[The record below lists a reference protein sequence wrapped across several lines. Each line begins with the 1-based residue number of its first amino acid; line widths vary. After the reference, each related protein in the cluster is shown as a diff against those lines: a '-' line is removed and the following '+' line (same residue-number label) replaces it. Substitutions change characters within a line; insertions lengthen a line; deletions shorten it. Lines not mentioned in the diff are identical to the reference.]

1 MRIHWLLLPVLLI
14 LASCGSSDSSQMHG
28 GMEVETIAL
37 APPPATEAFVP
48 KLEGPLRPISVAPSG
63 SLSAFQPGFV
73 VSVTFS
79 KPMTPLGETIPIDA
93 NQLTLEPNVEGT
105 LRWEGTQTLVFEP
118 TTLLPAATSFKATL
132 KAGLTSIDGSRM
144 EEPYTW
150 TFDTPRPQLTRSEP
164 ASYDQYVH
172 PDAHLFFY
180 FNQAL
185 DTTRLA
191 PYFSIRNQNN
201 NERVNFGLIAENDS
215 TITLIPRGRLD
226 QGVTYEIEV
235 EPGVPSAYGPL
246 GSMETAYYTIRIYP
260 EAAFLSVTQE
270 QDYEVITNNLSPAR
284 GVNLGFST
292 KVSFEKLRKALTI
305 TPATSLPAGIESRDP
320 YVSESH
326 RLPLIWQPE
335 TTYTIQFDSLVD
347 VHGQVITKGS
357 RRFTTAAY
365 KPSLTIPSGM
375 LTIEADEKPVLPLF
389 VTNVE
394 QTQYEVERIASDN
407 IIPRARIYDSWDGYY
422 NGNTSLSTDQ
432 SLELDIERNVPE
444 IRPFDLAPQL
454 IDSTGIVG
462 VRMLG
467 PVEQLPE
474 GKTRQRKYGALVQV
488 TRLGISAKFS
498 PHQNLF
504 FVTDLKT
511 AQPVGGAKVT
521 IRNSENQVFWEGLTD
536 ESGRAQSPGWFPL
549 GMSQS
554 QIYADPDQYVIVEK
568 DGDVAYTSNL
578 YNRGLEPY
586 RFGIGYGWYAEDGYY
601 DGYGYDYDYE
611 YDANNKAVSYK
622 GLVFTDRGL
631 YREGET
637 VHLKGMVRQ
646 KSDGEWGATRDS
658 VHVTIGSPDGETVFD
673 DRFLLS
679 EMGTFSFDWISPESA
694 TLGSYYITM
703 RLRDK
708 DETFLASGYFRVD
721 AFRRATFA
729 VETHSLADA
738 YISGGFF
745 EGVISGH
752 YLFGA
757 AMQDQP
763 VRYTLRQLA
772 AYYTPPGYEGYQ
784 FSSWRNRGYYNTVVA
799 SADSLLDEEGM
810 YRLRAQIPPS
820 ANGIPT
826 KITLNATVT
835 DPARQ
840 ESSSQT
846 EAIVHPALFYI
857 GLKPKTTFLD
867 LGKEDAI
874 TIDLITV
881 DPAGQAFGERN
892 IKTQLIREQ
901 WNSVREIGSD
911 GRLRWRSNRTEEVK
925 IEETLSTEAGKAR
938 RLTLPIQEG
947 GSYIFR
953 AASRDVRGNQV
964 LSETHF
970 YATGSGYVA
979 WQRSDDDRIELV
991 PEKKSYAPGETAR
1004 IMVQSP
1010 FEEAT
1015 ALVTVEREGVISS
1028 EVMTL
1033 VGSAPQ
1039 IEVPITDAHMPNVF
1053 VSVMLITGRTAPPDG
1068 SASDPGAPAFKM
1080 GYIPIV
1086 VDPGKRHLA
1095 VEIVPDKETYRP
1107 GDEVTVDLQL
1117 KDVNGRGV
1125 SGEIAF
1131 SAADAGV
1138 LNLIGYTLPDPFA
1151 TYYGPRALGVTT
1163 SQTLSSLI
1171 KQRSF
1176 GQKEEDE
1183 GGGGGDDQNDG
1194 VRKDFRPSAY
1204 WNPAIPTDN
1213 RGRAQ
1218 ITFRLPESLTTFRFM
1233 ANALT
1238 SDNKFGSSQTD
1249 VIVTKPLV
1257 LKPALPRFARLGDH
1271 FEAGVLIT
1279 NTTGNPGE
1287 ASVTVEPQN
1296 IALDGP
1302 DSKQIQ
1308 LNHGE
1313 TKEVRFVWTI
1323 AEAGEALLRFRATL
1337 GAESDAFEV
1346 TLPAVLPTV
1355 KTTQATF
1362 ASTQDEASEQIRI
1375 PTGLVTELGGF
1386 EAQVSSTALV
1396 GLDGAAKY
1404 LFQYPYG
1411 CLEQRTSRIRP
1422 LIAGDAL
1429 LETFDLSPLDGERDR
1444 LIQEWLG
1451 DLRKFWVGNGF
1462 TMWASGRQVHP
1473 YVTAYVVAA
1482 LAEARAAGFTV
1493 PEPLTTN
1500 AVNAL
1505 EQHVK
1510 TASSKPDYYGQR
1522 TWNDTRAFML
1532 YALARHDRFL
1542 DQEINALSNSIINNE
1557 QFISVS
1563 GKSHLLRT
1571 LIRRQNTR
1579 FDGFQQQLVQNLVS
1593 LLRVEST
1600 QAYLTASQDADARWI
1615 FSSDTR
1621 STAFG
1626 LTALI
1631 ESKPP
1636 EETRRLID
1644 LMVRYLMN
1652 TRQAGHWASTQ
1663 ENVAVIEA
1671 LSLFRENYEAETP
1684 DFTAE
1689 IQLAGRTILEETFKG
1704 RSLEASSETVS
1715 LTTLSAGETLPISI
1729 KKEGTG
1735 SLYYTVRLETY
1746 STEPVSPLD
1755 QGLSVARVI
1764 RHIDESGQLTENPIT
1779 TSEGTIELMAG
1790 DMVQVTLRLTSPA
1803 TRNYVVVD
1811 DPLPAGLEALNAAFL
1826 NTNPDL
1832 MQNTGSGQ
1840 WWGSFNHTEIRDDR
1854 VLLFADY
1861 LNRGEHTYT
1870 YIARA
1875 TTPGTFTHPPVQ
1887 AELMYQP
1894 EINGRN
1900 ASGTVRVTVPGPD
1913 TASR

>member
-1 MRIHWLLLPVLLI
+1 MRFHWLLLPLLLTI
-14 LASCGSSDSSQMHG
+14 VSCGPPDAETQGDM
-28 GMEVETIAL
+28 MVETIAI
-37 APPPATEAFVP
+37 APPPSAEAFVP
-48 KLEGPLRPISVAPSG
+48 RLEGPLRPISVAPSG
-63 SLSAFQPGFV
+63 SLTSFQPGFV

-79 KPMTPLGETIPIDA
+79 KPMTPLGETIPIDP
-93 NQLTLEPNVEGT
+93 NQITLEPYVEGT

-118 TTLLPAATSFKATL
+118 ATRPPAATAYTATL

-144 EEPYTW
+144 DEPYSW

-172 PDAHLFFY
+172 PDAHLYFY

-191 PYFSIRNQNN
+191 PYFSIRNQNR
-201 NERVNFGLIAENDS
+201 NERVNFDLVVENDS
-215 TITLIPRGRLD
+215 TIELIPRGQLG
-226 QGVTYEIEV
+226 QGITYQIEV

-246 GSMETAYYTIRIYP
+246 GSLETVQYNFRIYP

-270 QDYEVITNNLSPAR
+270 RDYEVISTNLSPSR

-292 KVSFEKLRKALTI
+292 RVSFENLRKALSI
-305 TPATSLPAGIESRDP
+305 TPDVALPAGIESRDP
-320 YVSESH
+320 YISESH
-326 RLPLIWQPE
+326 RLPMIWQPE
-335 TTYTIQFDSLVD
+335 TTYTIRIDSLED
-347 VHGQVITKGS
+347 VHGQVISSSS
-357 RRFTTAAY
+357 RQFTTAAY
-365 KPSLTIPSGM
+365 KPSLSIPTGM
-375 LTIEADEKPVLPLF
+375 LVIEADERPVLPLF
-389 VTNVE
+389 VTNVA
-394 QTQYEVERIASDN
+394 QTSYGVERIAANN
-407 IIPRARIYDSWDGYY
+407 IIPRARTYDGWGGYY
-422 NGNTSLSTDQ
+422 NNSTALSTDQ
-432 SLELDIERNVPE
+432 QLVLDIERNVPE
-444 IRPFDLAPQL
+444 TKPFDLAPQL

-467 PVEQLPE
+467 PVEQLPNNT
-474 GKTRQRKYGALVQV
+474 TRQRKYSALVQV

-504 FVTDLKT
+504 FVTDLQT
-511 AQPVGGAKVT
+511 AEPVGGAKVT
-521 IRNSENQVFWEGLTD
+521 VRGSDNQVFWEGTTD

-554 QIYADPDQYVIVEK
+554 RIYADPDQYVIVEK

-586 RFGIGYGWYAEDGYY
+586 RFGIGYGWYAEDGLY
-601 DGYGYDYDYE
+601 DAYGYGYDYE
-611 YDANNKAVSYK
+611 YDAKNKGRSYK

-646 KSDGEWGATRDS
+646 KSDGEWSATRDS
-658 VHVTIGSPDGETVFD
+658 VHVTIDSPDGERVFE
-673 DRFLLS
+673 DRFLPG
-679 EMGTFSFDWISPESA
+679 EMGTFAFDWISPESA
-694 TLGSYYITM
+694 TLGSYYIAM
-703 RLRDK
+703 RLTDN
-708 DETFLASGYFRVD
+708 DETYVANGNFRVD

-729 VETHSLADA
+729 VETQSLANA

-763 VRYTLRQLA
+763 VRYTLRQNA
-772 AYYTPPGYEGYQ
+772 AYYAPPGYDGYG
-784 FSSWRNRGYYNTVVA
+784 FSSWRNRGYYNNLIA
-799 SADSLLDEEGM
+799 SGDSLLDEEGM
-810 YRLRAQIPPS
+810 FKLRAQIPPS
-820 ANGIPT
+820 TNGIPT

-846 EAIVHPALFYI
+846 ETIVHPALFYI
-857 GLKPKTTFLD
+857 GLKPGTTFLD
-867 LGKEDAI
+867 LGTEDEM

-881 DPAGQAFGERN
+881 DPAGQPHGERY

-901 WNSVREIGSD
+901 WSSVREIGSD
-911 GRLRWRSNRTEEVK
+911 GRLRWRSTRTEEVK

-938 RLTLPIQEG
+938 RLTLPIEEG

-953 AASRDVRGNQV
+953 AESRDVRGNQV

-991 PEKKSYAPGETAR
+991 PEKKSYQPGETAR

-1015 ALVTVEREGVISS
+1015 ALVTVEREGVMSS
-1028 EVMTL
+1028 KVVTL
-1033 VGSAPQ
+1033 TGSAPQ
-1039 IEVPITDAHMPNVF
+1039 IEIPITDAHMPNVF

-1080 GYIPIV
+1080 GYIPIT

-1107 GDEVTVDLQL
+1107 GDEVTVDLTL
-1117 KDVNGRGV
+1117 KDPDGRGIA
-1125 SGEIAF
+1125 GEIAF

-1138 LNLIGYTLPDPFA
+1138 LNLIGYTLPDPFS
-1151 TYYGPRALGVTT
+1151 TYYGPRALGVIT

-1171 KQRSF
+1171 KQRSY

-1204 WNPAIPTDN
+1204 WNPAIQTDE

-1218 ITFRLPESLTTFRFM
+1218 ISFRLPESLTTFRFM

-1238 SDNKFGSSQTD
+1238 ADNMFGSSQTD

-1279 NTTGNPGE
+1279 NTTGKAGE
-1287 ASVTVEPQN
+1287 ATVTVEAQD
-1296 IALDGP
+1296 ITLDGP
-1302 DSKQIQ
+1302 ANKQVQ
-1308 LNHGE
+1308 LDHGE

-1323 AEAGEALLRFRATL
+1323 AEAGDALLQFKASL

-1346 TLPAVLPTV
+1346 TLPAQLPTI
-1355 KTTQATF
+1355 KTTQGTF

-1375 PTGLVTELGGF
+1375 PASVVAEMGGF

-1404 LFQYPYG
+1404 LFRYPYG

-1451 DLRKFWVGNGF
+1451 DLRTFWVGNGF
-1462 TMWASGRQVHP
+1462 TMWTGGRHVHP

-1482 LAEARAAGFTV
+1482 LAEAREAGFAV

-1500 AVNAL
+1500 AVNVL
-1505 EQHVK
+1505 ENHVK
-1510 TASSKPDYYGQR
+1510 TAASKPDYYGQR

-1532 YALARHDRFL
+1532 YALARHERFL
-1542 DQEINALSNSIINNE
+1542 DQEINTLSNSIVNNA

-1579 FDGFQQQLVQNLVS
+1579 FDAFEQQLVQNLVS

-1671 LSLFRENYEAETP
+1671 LSLFRENYEADTP

-1704 RSLEASSETVS
+1704 RSLDSPSEQVS
-1715 LTTLSAGETLPISI
+1715 LTTLPAGETIPISI

-1735 SLYYTVRLETY
+1735 SLYYTLRLESY
-1746 STEPVSPLD
+1746 STEPVGSLD
-1755 QGLSVARVI
+1755 QGLSVERII
-1764 RHIDESGQLTENPIT
+1764 RHIDESGQLTGNLIG
-1779 TSEGTIELMAG
+1779 TSDGTIDLIAG

-1826 NTNPDL
+1826 TTNPDL

-1870 YIARA
+1870 YVARA
-1875 TTPGTFTHPPVQ
+1875 TTPGTFIHPPVQ

-1900 ASGTVRVTVPGPD
+1900 ASGTVRVVVPGPD